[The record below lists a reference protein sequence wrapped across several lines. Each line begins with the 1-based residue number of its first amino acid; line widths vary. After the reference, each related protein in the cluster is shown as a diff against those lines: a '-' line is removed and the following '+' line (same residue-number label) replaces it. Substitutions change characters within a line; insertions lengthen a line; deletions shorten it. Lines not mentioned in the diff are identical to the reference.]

1 MTLEGTLDV
10 SVTDGVPTFSLVV
23 ENTGSEPVTFQFRN
37 GCKADFA
44 VESDG
49 EERWRFTDTRMF
61 TQVLSSQELV
71 AGETATYEAQ
81 GDQLESG
88 EYTAVGELNANN
100 HDCTARTPFSV

>member
-10 SVTDGVPTFSLVV
+10 SVADGVPTFSLTVA
-23 ENTGSEPVTFQFRN
+23 NTGSGAVTFQFRN

-44 VESDG
+44 IESDG
-49 EERWRFTDTRMF
+49 EERWRLTNTRMF
-61 TQVLSSQELV
+61 TQVLSSQELA

-88 EYTAVGELNANN
+88 EYTAVGELNATN
-100 HDCTARTPFSV
+100 HDCTARTSFSV